1 LWDIFISHASEDKDT
16 VVRPLAKM
24 LKEYGIRVWYD
35 EFELKLGDSLSKS
48 IDKGLSN
55 SSYGIIILSNSFLEK
70 GWTDYELRSLIS
82 QEILKR
88 DKVILPIW
96 HEIGIQEIARYSPFL
111 TDKFALSTSV
121 GIDELA
127 LKVVAAIR
135 PEIINN
141 SALKAIVRERVPHS
155 KKEKV
160 DIKKIKVQEKFRHK
174 SLPNYMI
181 VSVKLI
187 CEVLADVFDMDYIT
201 VLENFARDLDYDKEY
216 VVWNAIANSYLE
228 FIRLYKIDYSDV
240 ELKREIAAFLFL
252 YSLGAITDIEEYQ
265 MNHTKF
271 DCAKYYELIS
281 MYCENMV
288 TLLQFFEDEL
298 VESFRKK

>member
-1 LWDIFISHASEDKDT
+1 MWDIFISHASEDKDT